1 MYEGTDEKREEFE
14 EEEDPIMEKIAKIIH
29 ICEETDAMFGDSE
42 FPPNDSSLYKDPTN
56 LPDYAQDQPIVDWK
70 RPRDIAPDEPM
81 MFKDGVSAKD
91 VK

>member
-1 MYEGTDEKREEFE
+1 
-14 EEEDPIMEKIAKIIH
+14 
-29 ICEETDAMFGDSE
+29 
-42 FPPNDSSLYKDPTN
+42 